1 MENNVQG
8 RIHSIE
14 TFGSVDGPGIRF
26 VIFVQGCAMRCQ
38 FCHNAD
44 TWDGSKGQ
52 LRTPESLVK
61 QALRYRPYWGGEGGI
76 TVSGGEPL
84 LQMDFLIELFRLAK
98 KEGIHTAIDTAGQ
111 PFQDHGPWF
120 EKFKALMQLTDLVI
134 SDIKIMDPAAHKKL
148 TGVGNANIHKMLH
161 TVSDFGVP
169 LWIRQVLVPG
179 VTDSPEGLRAERAF
193 IDTLD
198 TVEKVEVLPY
208 HTMGAYKWEALGLHY
223 PLAGIDPPTPEQV
236 QAAEA
241 ILVPGK
247 DKNSKQTA

>member
-1 MENNVQG
+1 MASVQG

-26 VIFVQGCAMRCQ
+26 VIFVQGCAMRCR

-44 TWDGSKGQ
+44 TWDCGAGT
-52 LRTPESLVK
+52 LRTPEDLIA
-61 QALRYRPYWGGEGGI
+61 QAKRYRPYWGGGGGI

-84 LQMDFLIELFRLAK
+84 LQIDFLLALFKLAK
-98 KEGIHTAIDTAGQ
+98 AEGIHTAIDTAGQ
-111 PFQDHGPWF
+111 PFTDHGPWYD
-120 EKFKALMQLTDLVI
+120 KFVELMGLTDLVI
-134 SDIKIMDPAAHKKL
+134 ADIKTMDPDHHKWL
-148 TGVGNANIHKMLH
+148 TGVPNANIHQMLR
-161 TVSDFGVP
+161 TVSDIGVP

-179 VTDSPEGLRAERAF
+179 VTDDPEGLKAERAF
-193 IDTLD
+193 IDSLK

-208 HTMGAYKWEALGLHY
+208 HTMGAYKWEALGLTY
-223 PLAGIDPPTPEQV
+223 PLDGIDPPTPEQV

-247 DKNSKQTA
+247 TQA

>member
-26 VIFVQGCAMRCQ
+26 VIFVQGCAMRCR

-44 TWDGSKGQ
+44 TWDCGAGT
-52 LRTPESLVK
+52 LRTPEDLIA
-61 QALRYRPYWGGEGGI
+61 QAKRYRPYWGGGGGI

-84 LQMDFLIELFRLAK
+84 LQIDFLLALFKLAK
-98 KEGIHTAIDTAGQ
+98 AEGIHTAIDTAGQ
-111 PFQDHGPWF
+111 PFTDHGPWYD
-120 EKFKALMQLTDLVI
+120 KFVELMGLTDLVI
-134 SDIKIMDPAAHKKL
+134 ADIKTMDPNHHKWL
-148 TGVGNANIHKMLH
+148 TGVPNANIHQMLR
-161 TVSDFGVP
+161 TVSDMGVP

-179 VTDSPEGLRAERAF
+179 VTDDPEGLKAERAF
-193 IDTLD
+193 IDSLN

-208 HTMGAYKWEALGLHY
+208 HTMGAYKWEALGLTY
-223 PLAGIDPPTPEQV
+223 SLEGIDPPTPEQV

-241 ILVPGK
+241 VLVPGK
-247 DKNSKQTA
+247 TQA